1 MVRIALVEDD
11 LQYRTQLHEYIM
23 QYASST
29 GEPISVTEFSDGD
42 EIALHYKADYDI
54 ILMDIE
60 MTFMDGMT
68 AAEEIRQKDRDVVII
83 FITNSPQY
91 AIKGYA
97 VDALDYILKPVSYF
111 AFSQRLERAL
121 SRMRRREEKYFTVT
135 TRDGTHRVAFSH
147 LYYVESNGHNL
158 LYHTAEGV
166 LQSSGSMREAES
178 QFAGEHFARCNQC
191 YLVNLQH
198 TEAVV
203 EDEVIVHGERLRFS
217 RSRKKAFLSELNAY
231 FAGESK

>member
-1 MVRIALVEDD
+1 MVRIVLVEDD

-23 QYASST
+23 QYASRT

-158 LYHTAEGV
+158 LYHTA
-166 LQSSGSMREAES
+166 
-178 QFAGEHFARCNQC
+178 
-191 YLVNLQH
+191 
-198 TEAVV
+198 AVSYT
-203 EDEVIVHGERLRFS
+203 HLT
-217 RSRKKAFLSELNAY
+217 LPTT
-231 FAGESK
+231 